1 MNKYLVEFNEKEV
14 GFLAGVLSVLKNGTP
29 NKEMFDSVLKSLDEK
44 ILLKNSLESRALESI
59 RDNEIQEAIYFL
71 QEYQKGGD

>member
-1 MNKYLVEFNEKEV
+1 MDKYLVEFNEKEV

>member
-1 MNKYLVEFNEKEV
+1 MDKYLVEFNEKEV

-59 RDNEIQEAIYFL
+59 RDNEIQEAI
-71 QEYQKGGD
+71 

>member
-1 MNKYLVEFNEKEV
+1 MNKYLVEFSEKEI
-14 GFLAGVLSVLKNGTP
+14 GFLTGVLSVLKNGTP